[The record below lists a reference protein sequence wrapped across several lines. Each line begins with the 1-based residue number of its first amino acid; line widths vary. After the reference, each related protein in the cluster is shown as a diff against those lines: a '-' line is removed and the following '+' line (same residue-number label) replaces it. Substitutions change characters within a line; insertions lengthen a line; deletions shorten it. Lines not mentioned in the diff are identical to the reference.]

1 MSQNEFIYKQH
12 EENVEWSN
20 KLDFYKDEI
29 KILQNRLEEIAAKN
43 NHKDVLALV
52 EQFQNR
58 LIIHRNT
65 IDEIQHKVNL
75 QMRLPKTRLQQTIV
89 RLNII
94 KQRKKKSKSLKKSSM
109 SYVKNSI
116 DLFLNGC
123 KVQYIHTITTKR
135 ELIIRLPSLF
145 SDEWK

>member
-65 IDEIQHKVNL
+65 IDEIQHKVNISEDKL
-75 QMRLPKTRLQQTIV
+75 QDEITKNPVATDHRKVEYHQTEKEEIQIFEKV
-89 RLNII
+89 FNELREEFN
-94 KQRKKKSKSLKKSSM
+94 RFVSKWM
-109 SYVKNSI
+109 
-116 DLFLNGC
+116 
-123 KVQYIHTITTKR
+123 
-135 ELIIRLPSLF
+135 
-145 SDEWK
+145 

>member
-29 KILQNRLEEIAAKN
+29 KILQKRLEEIAGKN
-43 NHKDVLALV
+43 NHKDVLSLV

-65 IDEIQHKVNL
+65 IDEIQHKVNISEDKL
-75 QMRLPKTRLQQTIV
+75 QDEITKNPVATDH
-89 RLNII
+89 
-94 KQRKKKSKSLKKSSM
+94 RKVENHQAEKEEIQIFEKVFNELREEFNRFVSKWM
-109 SYVKNSI
+109 
-116 DLFLNGC
+116 
-123 KVQYIHTITTKR
+123 
-135 ELIIRLPSLF
+135 
-145 SDEWK
+145 

>member
-1 MSQNEFIYKQH
+1 MQQAMSKNELIYKQH

-29 KILQNRLEEIAAKN
+29 TILQNRLEEIAAKN

-65 IDEIQHKVNL
+65 IDEIQHK
-75 QMRLPKTRLQQTIV
+75 I
-89 RLNII
+89 NISEDKLHEKI
-94 KQRKKKSKSLKKSSM
+94 TKNPVAVDHQRAEYHQAEKEEIQIFEKVFNELREEFKRFVSKWM
-109 SYVKNSI
+109 
-116 DLFLNGC
+116 
-123 KVQYIHTITTKR
+123 
-135 ELIIRLPSLF
+135 
-145 SDEWK
+145 